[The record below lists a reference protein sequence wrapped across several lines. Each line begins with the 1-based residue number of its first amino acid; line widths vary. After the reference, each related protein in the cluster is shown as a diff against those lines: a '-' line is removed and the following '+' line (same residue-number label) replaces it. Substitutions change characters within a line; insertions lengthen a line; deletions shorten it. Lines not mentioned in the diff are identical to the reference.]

1 MIRGTASPEALI
13 GRALELGYPALA
25 LTDRDNLYL
34 AIRFWQA
41 ARADGLTPL
50 LGVELSE
57 RAGVAKSARPDPASP
72 GAPTLLIALDRR
84 GYANLCALI
93 SARKLDPHFDLV
105 AALEGAGAITYRQMA
120 ARVLNI
126 SMDARAD
133 GESGLATALE
143 GVAKGFAGQGG
154 GLSIELLKA
163 ARSLREDD
171 AMGDIPMR
179 PTDE

>member
-1 MIRGTASPEALI
+1 MENKNKNEDFEITPKRVFDLN
-13 GRALELGYPALA
+13 LA
-25 LTDRDNLYL
+25 LYL
-34 AIRFWQA
+34 
-41 ARADGLTPL
+41 
-50 LGVELSE
+50 
-57 RAGVAKSARPDPASP
+57 
-72 GAPTLLIALDRR
+72 
-84 GYANLCALI
+84 
-93 SARKLDPHFDLV
+93 DLV

-179 PTDE
+179 PDEAPPKKDPGVAGARPRGRPFDACASVLGHLQHQLAEVLAAE